1 MRVFQ
6 AVGIP
11 CPESSLGFG
20 VGGVEPTLASLRA
33 KIMGAL
39 IVTGK
44 KADFPRIESLAANRV
59 YRRFRYGVDLGHGLT
74 SLKWLFDA
82 RVIDGSNVTVF
93 HIIIPIFE
101 MAS

>member
-11 CPESSLGFG
+11 CPESFLGFG

-39 IVTGK
+39 IVAGK
-44 KADFPRIESLAANRV
+44 ESDVPGIESLSANGV
-59 YRRFRYGVDLGHGLT
+59 YGGFRYRFCIGHVHP
-74 SLKWLFDA
+74 SLWMIYRA
-82 RVIDGSNVTVF
+82 SMVPVNVTP
-93 HIIIPIFE
+93 INIIPILD
-101 MAS
+101 MAP